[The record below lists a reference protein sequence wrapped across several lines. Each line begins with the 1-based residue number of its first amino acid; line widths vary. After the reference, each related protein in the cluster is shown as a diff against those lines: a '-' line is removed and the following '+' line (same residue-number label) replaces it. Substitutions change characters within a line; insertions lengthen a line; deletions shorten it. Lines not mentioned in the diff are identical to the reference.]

1 MVVDAQQK
9 PQYELAAIAL
19 KAFERATGETVPYT
33 MGDRRSGD
41 VVSIWADASR
51 AKEELGWTAER
62 SLEEALADAWRWQ
75 QRLKTR

>member
-1 MVVDAQQK
+1 
-9 PQYELAAIAL
+9 
-19 KAFERATGETVPYT
+19 